1 MITTRA
7 RGLANLQMGATTL
20 GVGIFF
26 WVYAEFI
33 MRYVP
38 VVRLSR
44 EVNLLPYFL
53 CVIGGMALSRRG
65 LGQMAVRFHL
75 LDFGDAARRWD

>member
-7 RGLANLQMGATTL
+7 RGLATLHAGAMTL
-20 GVGIFF
+20 FVGVFF

-38 VVRLSR
+38 VVKLSR
-44 EVNLLPYFL
+44 EVNLVPYFL
-53 CVIGGMALSRRG
+53 CVLAGMVFS
-65 LGQMAVRFHL
+65 
-75 LDFGDAARRWD
+75 ARDLTRLADRKSVV